1 MDLNNKQQ
9 SDSSEEMKNPQSSPD
24 TPISTEEL
32 LLVLSQRLVNLE
44 QRVSQ
49 LENPQ
54 LMYKRPTATEYEKI
68 SDTLDYLHNN
78 VEGLKKDLYNFAT
91 TR

>member
-54 LMYKRPTATEYEKI
+54 LMYKRPTATERETLAQ
-68 SDTLDYLHNN
+68 TLDYLHNN
-78 VEGLKKDLYNFAT
+78 VEGIKKDLLKVAKAV
-91 TR
+91 

>member
-9 SDSSEEMKNPQSSPD
+9 NDSSEEMTSPQSSQD
-24 TPISTEEL
+24 MPISTEEL

-78 VEGLKKDLYNFAT
+78 IEGIKKDLFKVAS